1 MPDMFVP
8 RANAFSQSPLDRLD
22 ARRRDSAWVDAACRD
37 PASRFV
43 PVWRGRNLIRR
54 SDGQGPQVVYL
65 PAGEMAEWLP
75 RVPWALLGSRGEE
88 NLLCIDLSAYDQP
101 LCETE
106 STSFE
111 DLRRMGGLLPAE
123 EAAILAHARGLM
135 HWRTRN
141 RFCGICGGACTARD
155 AGHVMQCHGC
165 GAHHFPRTDP
175 AVIMLVVHEDRVLLG
190 QPARFRDM
198 RVFTTLAGFV
208 EPGETLEEA
217 VAREVM
223 EETGVGVT
231 QVRYHSSQPWPFPSS
246 IMLGFTAVA
255 TTQAITVDPEEI
267 VEARWF
273 RREDLVNPRGFVLPP
288 DISIARR
295 LIQDWI
301 EGRLP

>member
-1 MPDMFVP
+1 MPDMFIP
-8 RANAFSQSPLDRLD
+8 RANAFSQNPLDRLD
-22 ARRRDSAWVDAACRD
+22 ARRRDSAWIDAACRD

-54 SDGQGPQVVYL
+54 ADGRSPEAVYL
-65 PAGEMAEWLP
+65 PACDMADWLA
-75 RVPWALLGSRGEE
+75 RAPWALLGSRGEQT
-88 NLLCIDLSAYDQP
+88 LLSIDFSAYDEP
-101 LCETE
+101 LPLLE
-106 STSFE
+106 SAAFE
-111 DLRRMGGLLPAE
+111 DLRRMGGLLAAE

-135 HWRTRN
+135 HWRTHN
-141 RFCGICGGACTARD
+141 RFCGICGGGCTARN

-175 AVIMLVVHEDRVLLG
+175 AVIMLVTHEDRVLLG

-223 EETGVGVT
+223 EETAVRVAG
-231 QVRYHSSQPWPFPSS
+231 VRYHSSQPWPFPSS
-246 IMLGFTAVA
+246 IMLGFTATA
-255 TTQAITVDPEEI
+255 TTLAITVDPEEI

-273 RREDLVNPRGFVLPP
+273 RREDLLSPKGFVLPP
-288 DISIARR
+288 DISIARL